1 MADQNQDATSLKEV
15 HSGTSSSAF
24 NIMVVEDD
32 LTLSSLITN
41 ALKQEGYSVDAVHR
55 GDDAVQQIIIR
66 QPHLVLLDLMLPG
79 LDGIEVCKAVRD
91 RFNGYIIMLTAKSS
105 ESSQLLGFEAGA
117 DDYLIKPIQPTVLK
131 ARIKAHLRH
140 LPTASTSAP
149 PLKIDDTSRCVLVY
163 GRDLKLTTSEFDLL
177 SYLYNHQ
184 GETLSRQDLYHELRG
199 IDYDG
204 LDRSIDLRISKLRSH
219 LRSMGLTKDVIKT
232 VHGRGY
238 HFIPLDQVDVSEHE
252 G

>member
-1 MADQNQDATSLKEV
+1 MVSRELTETSHQEHNNDK
-15 HSGTSSSAF
+15 SNGAF
-24 NIMVVEDD
+24 NILVVEDD
-32 LTLSSLITN
+32 ETLSSLIAN
-41 ALKQEGYSVDAVHR
+41 ALRQEGHSVQTVFR
-55 GDDAVQQIIIR
+55 GDEAVEMIINE

-79 LDGIEVCKAVRD
+79 LDGIEVCRAVRD
-91 RFNGYIIMLTAKSS
+91 SFNGYIIMLTAKSS
-105 ESSQLLGFEAGA
+105 ESSQLLGFEVGA
-117 DDYLIKPIQPTVLK
+117 DDYLIKPIRPSILK

-140 LPTASTSAP
+140 LPTSTNAAP
-149 PLKIDDTSRCVLVY
+149 PLKIDDTSRSVFVY
-163 GRDLKLTTSEFDLL
+163 GSNLKLTTSEFDLL

-184 GETLSRQDLYHELRG
+184 GETLTRQALYHKLRG

-219 LRSMGLTKDVIKT
+219 LRSMGLTREVIKT

-238 HFIPLDQVDVSEHE
+238 HFIPLDESTFTDE